1 MSSFQ
6 ELEQVIQEK
15 EQMLMNL
22 GIKTTN
28 EIADSL
34 EIIQMERF
42 NLAMR
47 ENTLK
52 LSMNRLRDEE
62 ARLLNEGEK
71 NDEKCADIS
80 KELKLLYARRLEMSQ
95 EKIEQPIPSLIV
107 VLSRGTI

>member
-22 GIKTTN
+22 GIKATN

>member
-1 MSSFQ
+1 
-6 ELEQVIQEK
+6 
-15 EQMLMNL
+15 MNL
-22 GIKTTN
+22 GIKATN

-62 ARLLNEGEK
+62 ARLLNEGLK

>member
-15 EQMLMNL
+15 EEMLMNL

-42 NLAMR
+42 NLMMR
-47 ENTLK
+47 EK
-52 LSMNRLRDEE
+52 HFKIEYERLRVEE

-80 KELKLLYARRLEMSQ
+80 KELKLLYTRRLEMSQ
-95 EKIEQPIPSLIV
+95 EKIEQSIPSLIV
-107 VLSRGTI
+107 VLTRGTI